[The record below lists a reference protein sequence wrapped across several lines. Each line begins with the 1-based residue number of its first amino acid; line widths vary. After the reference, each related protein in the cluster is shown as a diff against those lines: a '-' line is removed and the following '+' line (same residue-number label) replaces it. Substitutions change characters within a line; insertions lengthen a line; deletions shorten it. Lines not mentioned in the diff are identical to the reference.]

1 MSNMISKMITN
12 TSGRRSRRVFIMLAL
27 FSILLLTGAWA
38 TRLGFASNPGG
49 GTVSP
54 GSPATWSGVTFGAS
68 VDHTTCVYGANCD
81 FYRLTVNNP
90 GGNNLKTRIEWAL
103 PANDLDLYVCR
114 GTDAEPCQT
123 EVGNSAQ
130 GTTTFEE
137 VNLAN
142 PASGV
147 YYVVIVNFAGATT
160 HAGTATLMQPPP
172 PPSSP
177 TPLPPGFVMPRY
189 QNYAAPGG
197 LGTDAGE
204 PSIGANW
211 NTGKIMFSA
220 GLQTL
225 RVSFDVP
232 CQPAVWEDVSAD
244 TSVTTADPILFTDHT
259 TGRTFVSQ
267 EAGPT
272 HLASYTDDD
281 GETYTPIGNAGI
293 PQGIDHQTI
302 GGGPYAPPLTGGTL
316 YSHAFYY
323 CSQGNA
329 TALCARSDDGGQ
341 TFGAGV
347 PIFTALDGCGG
358 LHGHVKVAADG
369 TVYVPNKNCG
379 GSPAVSVSTDNGV
392 TWTLRHIA
400 GATGSSNLVDPS
412 IGISTNG
419 TVYMGYQDSL
429 GRGHIAVSHDRGAN
443 WTNDQD
449 VGAQL
454 GIQTITFPAV
464 VAGDDDRASFAFLGT
479 TTGGD
484 YQDYLNFR
492 GVWDLYIATTYDG
505 GQTWVT
511 VDATPNDPV
520 QRGSICNSG
529 TVACDPTTH
538 GGRQD
543 RNLLDFMD
551 ATIDARGRVLVGYP
565 DGCIG
570 GCVSDFPNSF
580 TALASIARQSGGKG
594 LFAAFDPPVGQV
606 VPAAPLGLSATKQ
619 SNSPTVRLSWTAP
632 DNGGTA
638 ITGYKIYRG
647 TASGGETLL
656 ATVGGAGTSYTDS
669 TAAAGTTYYY
679 QVSAVNAVGEGPRS
693 CEVTPVLTVV
703 QNPCALPGALVA
715 NDTADNAPNT
725 PPSPSLDVREVY
737 IAEPY
742 FQDGSSKLVLTMKT
756 GGGAPVASSQWYII
770 WNRTTP
776 DANADRNYV
785 AMKSDA
791 LGALTFEYGTVSP
804 PNLNVATAVGAA
816 DAGSYDPTTGTIQ
829 ITIANSKV
837 DSVHAGQSLTGIQAR
852 NFVGRIGGPISQTST
867 SDYSPEGTYT
877 LIGNST
883 CRPLQPDLT
892 ITNIAASQSQPNQTL
907 LTATVANN
915 GAADATGVVVRF
927 FDGSTTIGNT
937 SAIALARGTSANVSF
952 TWSTR
957 GMNGDHVIVA
967 IVDPANTVAE
977 SNESNNRAQRT
988 ITIRGNKVTNGSFEQ
1003 SSGSAPSAWTGSA
1016 GTGYSTDGA
1025 NSSNGTKAVSATG
1038 NGSPANVFNPSW
1050 TSEAISVNVGQ
1061 TYNLAMTVKT
1071 EGISS
1076 SPGLQ
1081 VTYLNALGQ
1090 VVSTATGITTNIV
1103 GTTGFQEVL
1112 GQVTVPQGV
1121 TQVRLKVVGFGLADL
1136 ATRGT
1141 VYFDD
1146 VTMW

>member
-1 MSNMISKMITN
+1 MTTHTRFINSK
-12 TSGRRSRRVFIMLAL
+12 RALIMLAFL
-27 FSILLLTGAWA
+27 SVLLVIGVWSTQ
-38 TRLGFASNPGG
+38 RGFASTPGA

-81 FYRLTVNNP
+81 SYKLTVNNP
-90 GGNNLKTRIEWAL
+90 GGYNLKTRIEWAL
-103 PANDLDLYVCR
+103 PVNDLDLYVCQ
-114 GTDAEPCQT
+114 GTDAQPCQT
-123 EVGNSAQ
+123 QVGNSGQ
-130 GTTTFEE
+130 STTTFEE
-137 VNLAN
+137 VTLAN

-147 YYVVIVNFAGATT
+147 YYIIIVNFAGSTT
-160 HAGTATLMQPPP
+160 HTGTSTLIQPPP
-172 PPSSP
+172 PPPSP
-177 TPLPPGFVMPRY
+177 TPLPPGFVAPRY
-189 QNYAAPGG
+189 QNFAAPGG
-197 LGTDAGE
+197 LGTNAGE
-204 PSIGANW
+204 PSIGVNW
-211 NTGKIMFSA
+211 NTGKVMFSA

-225 RVSFDVP
+225 RVSFNVP
-232 CQPAVWEDVSAD
+232 CRPALWEDVSAD
-244 TSVTTADPILFTDHT
+244 TSATSLDPILFTDHT

-281 GETYTPIGNAGI
+281 GATYTPIGNAGI

-302 GGGPYAPPLTGGTL
+302 GGGPYAPPLTGGAL
-316 YSHAFYY
+316 YQHAFYY
-323 CSQGNA
+323 CSQGDA
-329 TALCARSDDGGQ
+329 TAFCARSDDGGL

-347 PIFTALDGCGG
+347 PIYTALDGCGG
-358 LHGHVKVAADG
+358 IHGHVKVGADG

-379 GSPAVSVSTDNGV
+379 GSPAVSVSSDNGV
-392 TWTLRHIA
+392 TWTLRRIT
-400 GATGSSNLVDPS
+400 GATASSNLVDPS

-429 GRGHIAVSHDRGAN
+429 GRGRIAVSHDRGAS

-449 VGAQL
+449 VGSQL

-464 VAGDDDRASFAFLGT
+464 AAGDDDRASFAFLGT
-479 TTGGD
+479 ATGGD
-484 YQDYLNFR
+484 YQDYVNFR
-492 GVWDLYIATTYDG
+492 GVWDLYVATTYDG

-529 TVACDPTTH
+529 TVTCDPATH

-551 ATIDARGRVLVGYP
+551 ATIDLQGRVLVGYP

-580 TALASIARQSGGKG
+580 TALASIVRQSGGKG
-594 LFAAFDPPVGQV
+594 LFAAFDPPAGQI

-619 SNSPTVRLSWTAP
+619 SNSPSVRLSWSTP
-632 DNGGTA
+632 DNGGSA
-638 ITGYKIYRG
+638 ITGYRIYRG
-647 TASGGETLL
+647 TNAGAETLL
-656 ATVGGAGTSYTDS
+656 ATMSGTGTSYTDS
-669 TAAAGTTYYY
+669 TAAAGVTYYY
-679 QVSAVNAVGEGPRS
+679 QVSAVNAIGEGSRS
-693 CEVTPVLTVV
+693 CEVIPVLTVV
-703 QNPCALPGALVA
+703 QNPCVLPGAQVA
-715 NDTADNAPNT
+715 NDTSDNAPNI
-725 PPSPSLDVREVY
+725 PPSPSLDVHELYV
-737 IAEPY
+737 AEPY
-742 FQDGSSKLVLTMKT
+742 FQDGSSKLVFTMKT
-756 GGGAPVASSQWYII
+756 AGGAPLANSQWYII

-785 AMKSDA
+785 AMKSDT

-816 DAGSYDPTTGTIQ
+816 DAGSYNPATGVIQ
-829 ITIANSKV
+829 ITVANSKV
-837 DSVHAGQSLTGIQAR
+837 DGVHAGQSLTGIQAR
-852 NFVGRIGGPISQTST
+852 NFVGRPTGPITQTST

-877 LIGNST
+877 LIGNSS

-892 ITNIAASQSQPNQTL
+892 ITNIVASQSRPNQTL
-907 LTATVANN
+907 LTVTVSNI
-915 GAADATGVVVRF
+915 GGADATGVVVRLR
-927 FDGSTTIGNT
+927 DGSTLIGNT
-937 SAIALARGTSANVSF
+937 GAIALARGTTANVSL
-952 TWSTR
+952 TWDTR
-957 GMNGDHVIVA
+957 ALNGDHIIVA
-967 IVDPANTVAE
+967 TADPSNTVAE
-977 SNESNNRAQRT
+977 SNENNNQAQRT

-1003 SSGSAPSAWTGSA
+1003 SSSSSPTGWSGSQ
-1016 GTGYSTDGA
+1016 GTSYSTNGA

-1050 TSEAISVNVGQ
+1050 SSDAINVTAGQ

-1071 EGISS
+1071 EGVSS

-1090 VVSTATGITTNIV
+1090 VVSTATGIATNIV

-1112 GQVTVPQGV
+1112 GQITVPQGV
-1121 TQVRLKVVGFGLADL
+1121 TQVRLKLVGFSLADL
-1136 ATRGT
+1136 ATHGT